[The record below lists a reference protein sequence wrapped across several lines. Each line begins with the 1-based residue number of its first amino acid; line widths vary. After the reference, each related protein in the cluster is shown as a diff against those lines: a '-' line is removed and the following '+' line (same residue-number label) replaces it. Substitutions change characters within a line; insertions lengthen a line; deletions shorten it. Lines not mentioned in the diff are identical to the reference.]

1 MKRLLQLFL
10 AGVFLISFTAHA
22 RVILPKGGEQW
33 SVGSSVQLQWDATG
47 DTVDI
52 QLIRK
57 GKDPIVIAE
66 NVADTGHYLWPI
78 EELETARDY
87 KIKVTQGAKTL
98 TSRPF
103 QVTAWDA
110 NKYLGAFDEEDRSKV
125 TYPLQASVYN
135 PSDATI
141 TVTWDDYRLFLGDKV
156 TITVKKQG
164 KTANVE
170 VVRNLP
176 NSGTFDFD
184 KDQITACQQ
193 GGCYFVIRNNLAAK
207 GSQKISSH
215 TFTFGTPVTDAFTVE
230 KPEDVTA
237 GEELNI
243 SWTGGTDGHR
253 VRIDLNKGGLFHQ
266 TIKESAESLE
276 LDNKY
281 AWPVS
286 LSVLVGDDYAIVV
299 TALADGSSGTSDLF
313 TIISDEGDIKVIPPG
328 NLKVKNKR
336 SRKGLKWKGIKAD
349 VDIDLY
355 RDGRRFRTIKRGQ
368 KSKKLFRWTYGD
380 IPIGENY
387 QIRITQTDDDSV
399 YGISALFAIAAPS
412 LYDRQTAQL
421 GKDCK
426 RLGLWQKCTAEAVE
440 QVKVLCQYYGIELG
454 SCTRQVA
461 EETLYKS
468 WCEELGIPEDE
479 CTSKKIANTMLD
491 CEKYCISDYCTA
503 EKIQERKAKVAN
515 RIPLICR
522 QISYSRECEIFNGD
536 KGDRKRTVD
545 HAPITKAEWDKWQ
558 NQVSTGIYEWYKT
571 QDWWRNINRYCET
584 DEAYLLRLQHFNA
597 YVNDQFTHSILQSL
611 E

>member
-10 AGVFLISFTAHA
+10 AGVLLLSFAAQA
-22 RVILPKGGEQW
+22 RVISPKGMAKW
-33 SVGSSVQLQWDATG
+33 SGGSSVWLSWTSSG
-47 DTVDI
+47 DRVDI
-52 QLIRK
+52 RLIPK
-57 GKDPIVIAE
+57 GSGQEPLEIATDIE
-66 NVADTGHYLWPI
+66 NTGYYLWQIPDLPKDQYTI
-78 EELETARDY
+78 EIIGNSTDESAVFN
-87 KIKVTQGAKTL
+87 I
-98 TSRPF
+98 S
-103 QVTAWDA
+103 AWDA

-237 GEELNI
+237 GEKLNI

-286 LSVLVGDDYAIVV
+286 LSVLAGEDYAIVV

-313 TIISDEGDIKVIPPG
+313 TIISDEGDIKVTPPG
-328 NLKVKNKR
+328 TLTVKNKR

-355 RDGRRFRTIKRGQ
+355 RDSRRFRTIKRGQ
-368 KSKKLFRWTYGD
+368 SKKLFRWTYGD
-380 IPIGENY
+380 IPIGKNY

-399 YGISALFAIAAPS
+399 YGISALFAIAVGSAS
-412 LYDRQTAQL
+412 DRQTARL

-426 RLGLWQKCTAEAVE
+426 RLGLSQKCTAEAVE
-440 QVKVLCQYYGIELG
+440 QVTVRCQNYGIELG
-454 SCTRQVA
+454 SCTQQVVDGIHNQV
-461 EETLYKS
+461 
-468 WCEELGIPEDE
+468 CEGLGIPADE
-479 CTSKKIANTMLD
+479 CTSTKIVNTMLD

-503 EKIQERKAKVAN
+503 EKIQEREREREREVAN
-515 RIPLICR
+515 RIPLICQR
-522 QISYSRECEIFNGD
+522 GGMTEECVAFSEESQ
-536 KGDRKRTVD
+536 R
-545 HAPITKAEWDKWQ
+545 A
-558 NQVSTGIYEWYKT
+558 
-571 QDWWRNINRYCET
+571 YCET
-584 DEAYLLRLQHFNA
+584 DEAYSLRLLHFFA
-597 YVNDQFTHSILQSL
+597 YVKVHMNYSFKASD
-611 E
+611 